1 MKLYQNHKKE
11 MSSRCIKS
19 LVNHSWYLH
28 ETLVPMNLCDP
39 KFCGEEKKEI
49 ADKLLKVNEGEYTLQ
64 YMIEGPRPSFADF
77 IKPGS
82 RLIFD
87 MLETDDE
94 KLEWLLLPS
103 ATWSLMSQYRK
114 FADFVKDIPV
124 VNDAAEIREILNLPR
139 ISYHPVIMKN
149 CIKIYPYL

>member
-1 MKLYQNHKKE
+1 
-11 MSSRCIKS
+11 
-19 LVNHSWYLH
+19 
-28 ETLVPMNLCDP
+28 MNLCDP

-49 ADKLLKVNEGEYTLQ
+49 ADKLLKLNEKEYTLQ
-64 YMIEGPRPSFADF
+64 YLKPNLDYLLLIEGPRPSLAVF

-114 FADFVKDIPV
+114 FSDFVKDI
-124 VNDAAEIREILNLPR
+124 R
-139 ISYHPVIMKN
+139 
-149 CIKIYPYL
+149 